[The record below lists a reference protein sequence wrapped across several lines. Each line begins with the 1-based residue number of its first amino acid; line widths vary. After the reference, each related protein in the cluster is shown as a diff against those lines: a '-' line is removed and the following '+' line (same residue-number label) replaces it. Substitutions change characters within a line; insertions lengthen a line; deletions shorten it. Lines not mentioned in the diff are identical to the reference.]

1 MEERERKKNIGSEGE
16 TSFGAE
22 RERYECDNIDGGK
35 TERER
40 KLEARGEREGER
52 KRRSENEI

>member
-1 MEERERKKNIGSEGE
+1 MKEKRGVGL
-16 TSFGAE
+16 
-22 RERYECDNIDGGK
+22 RERYECDIIDGGK